1 MSAPILVFAKRN
13 PEIRADLTPS
23 PGKMTDQASLVLG
36 GCRESG
42 FRVRLAVATKV
53 AEAKCP

>member
-23 PGKMTDQASLVLG
+23 SGKMTDQASLVLG
-36 GCRESG
+36 GLENLDSG
-42 FRVRLAVATKV
+42 YDSQ
-53 AEAKCP
+53 

>member
-23 PGKMTDQASLVLG
+23 PGKYRSRQ
-36 GCRESG
+36 
-42 FRVRLAVATKV
+42 VRLSVDV
-53 AEAKCP
+53 ENPDSGYDSQ